1 MRLIIINLFFRKS
14 VFISVGQDI
23 AHIASGLI
31 LIHYSLQ
38 GKPNFFGPVDQTSYP
53 SITEKF
59 DYYRLFIF
67 CRFYNANFSVLT
79 IHS

>member
-1 MRLIIINLFFRKS
+1 MTLCWFYLNKALQTQMRIVIINLFFRKS
-14 VFISVGQDI
+14 VFVSVGQDI

-53 SITEKF
+53 SIIEKS
-59 DYYRLFIF
+59 D
-67 CRFYNANFSVLT
+67 
-79 IHS
+79 

>member
-1 MRLIIINLFFRKS
+1 MRIVIVNLFFRKL

-53 SITEKF
+53 SIKVKF
-59 DYYRLFIF
+59 D
-67 CRFYNANFSVLT
+67 
-79 IHS
+79 